1 MLFPTVDFAIFFSV
15 VFAVTWLINSHN
27 FAKKWFLVS
36 ASCFFYGFWDASYVW
51 ILISLSI
58 WNFAL
63 ALSIDHIKHQRLRTT
78 TLALGVGVDLGVLVF
93 FKYFNF
99 LTATLVNAA
108 SIIGV
113 KVEPYFV
120 ELTVPVALSFV
131 TFHCVAYLVDV
142 YRQAIRPTRSIVDL
156 LLYLSFFPHL
166 VAGPIVRPSSFL
178 SQTARISLPAHI
190 DLGQSA
196 LLILGGLLKK
206 VVLASYIASEI
217 VDPVFRAPGN
227 FSSLD
232 LLVGLYGYALQIYCD
247 FSAYTDIAIGVANL
261 IGYQFPQ
268 NFDQPYRAVS
278 LRDFW
283 RRWHIT
289 LSNWLRDYLYIPLGG
304 NQRGEFRACTNVLI
318 TMALG
323 GLWHGASLNFLIWGL
338 IHGVSLVIERI
349 LAKSLPSNL
358 FPNLS
363 GRLIG
368 WFVTL
373 HIVCLSWI
381 FFRSP
386 TLDIAY
392 DYLVGLIAVDLHFQ
406 TPSLF
411 AIILLATA
419 ASTQFVPRSVYAGTV
434 AWFNEASVAVQLLTS
449 FAAIFAISTLAP
461 PGVPAFIYFQ
471 F

>member
-15 VFAVTWLINSHN
+15 VFAVTWLLNSHN
-27 FAKKWFLVS
+27 LTKKWFLVF

-51 ILISLSI
+51 ILVALSI

-63 ALSIDHIKHQRLRTT
+63 AISIDRTKDHRLRALA
-78 TLALGVGVDLGVLVF
+78 LALGVSVDLGVLVY

-99 LTATLVNAA
+99 LIATFVNTA
-108 SIIGV
+108 SIVGISID
-113 KVEPYFV
+113 PYFV
-120 ELTVPVALSFV
+120 ELAVPVALSFI
-131 TFHCVAYLVDV
+131 TFHCLAYLVDV
-142 YRQAIRPTRSIVDL
+142 YRRVVRPTRSIVDL

-178 SQTARISLPAHI
+178 SQTARTSLPEHI
-190 DLGQSA
+190 DIGRSA
-196 LLILGGLLKK
+196 FLILGGLFKK

-217 VDPVFRAPGN
+217 VDPVFRAPAN
-227 FSSLD
+227 FSSFE
-232 LLVGLYGYALQIYCD
+232 LLVALYGYALQIYCD

-304 NQRGEFRACTNVLI
+304 NQRGEVRACTNVLI

-323 GLWHGASLNFLIWGL
+323 GLWHGASLNFLFWGL
-338 IHGVSLVIERI
+338 IHGVSLVAERV
-349 LAKSLPSNL
+349 LAKSQLSHLLPIWL
-358 FPNLS
+358 
-363 GRLIG
+363 GRLVG
-368 WFVTL
+368 WSITL

-386 TLDIAY
+386 TLEIAY
-392 DYLVGLIAVDLHFQ
+392 DYLAGLIAVDFRVQ

-411 AIILLATA
+411 ATILLATG
-419 ASTQFVPRSVYAGTV
+419 ASTQFVPRNVYDGIV
-434 AWFNEASVAVQLLTS
+434 AWFNEASTIVQLLAS
-449 FAAIFAISTLAP
+449 FAVIFVISTLAP